1 MESQMF
7 LEEFLPLKN
16 MQDAI
21 DETSDE
27 TLSLSDLPLY
37 STPSLGHWED
47 DLFGESQAGST
58 SISSSENDYFEFI
71 SQELS
76 PPATTFPPENI
87 VFCGKIIPF
96 KDNVSTSKEVEI
108 KKQTIIKKRSGWGAF
123 GWKFGFPRNTKTQV
137 DKSTTTLMHKDDDH
151 QPPSNKKYNN
161 KKHGKG
167 HGLPLHKMP
176 ILTSTSSG
184 KARWHMLLFG
194 ISRISSGV
202 ELRDIKNRQSRR
214 HSPPP
219 SPPQSHHGAEISG
232 ASTLWGLIRVL
243 SCAGNNDPTHMVVGS
258 INPSQLG

>member
-1 MESQMF
+1 MF
-7 LEEFLPLKN
+7 LKDTN
-16 MQDAI
+16 MQDPI

-37 STPSLGHWED
+37 STPSFGHWED
-47 DLFGESQAGST
+47 DYFGGSQAGST

-76 PPATTFPPENI
+76 PPPTNFPPENI

-96 KDNVSTSKEVEI
+96 KDNVSTSKQVEI
-108 KKQTIIKKRSGWGAF
+108 KKQTVIKKQSGWGVF
-123 GWKFGFPRNTKTQV
+123 VWKFGSARSSKSQV
-137 DKSTTTLMHKDDDH
+137 HESKNGDKSTTTLYDDH
-151 QPPSNKKYNN
+151 QPPSMRKYNN

-167 HGLPLHKMP
+167 HGVPLHNMP

-194 ISRISSGV
+194 ISRISRV

-219 SPPQSHHGAEISG
+219 SPPQSHRYEEISG
-232 ASTLWGLIRVL
+232 ASRLWGLIRVL
-243 SCAGNNDPTHMVVGS
+243 SCGGNDDPTNMVVGS
-258 INPSQLG
+258 INASRLE